1 MAILES
7 ALPAHKNGD
16 ASGEDA
22 PTRDSVLALE
32 TIGARLRR
40 AREAKNLSIRQLEE
54 ISGVNR
60 NSIARAEQ
68 GRRIVY
74 DALLRMCSAL
84 GVHLGQFIES
94 GHVDNLVTV
103 QRANEQ
109 VWLPR
114 NAEDAPDLIDPKRL
128 ALSDQRRS
136 LVDSRGSI
144 NFVSIL
150 DTGLWE
156 ERYSASISEL
166 FERSRTRTHSGEE
179 FLYVLD
185 GRIML
190 SVAGQTYD
198 LETGDSAGIAA
209 GEPHNY
215 SPIGPDLPARILTVT
230 LRRPTAKNGS

>member
-7 ALPAHKNGD
+7 ALSAPK
-16 ASGEDA
+16 SGVATDEGLN
-22 PTRDSVLALE
+22 RRESVLALE

-128 ALSDQRRS
+128 ARLDQRRS
-136 LVDSRGSI
+136 VTASRGPI
-144 NFVSIL
+144 NFVTVL
-150 DTGLWE
+150 DTGLWDE
-156 ERYSASISEL
+156 KYSASISEL

-179 FLYVLD
+179 FLYVLE
-185 GRIML
+185 GAIVL

-198 LETGDSAGIAA
+198 LAAGDSAGIAA

-215 SPIGPDLPARILTVT
+215 LPVCQDLPARILTVT
-230 LRRPTAKNGS
+230 LRRPTAKNGG

>member
-7 ALPAHKNGD
+7 ALSAPRNGGAAEGFD
-16 ASGEDA
+16 QRE
-22 PTRDSVLALE
+22 SVLALE

-74 DALLRMCSAL
+74 DALLNICSAL
-84 GVHLGQFIES
+84 GVHLGQLIQS

-103 QRANEQ
+103 QRAREQ

-114 NAEDAPDLIDPKRL
+114 NAEDTPDLLDPDRL
-128 ALSDQRRS
+128 ARPEQRRE
-136 LVDSRGSI
+136 LVEKRGPI
-144 NFVSIL
+144 NFLSVL

-156 ERYSASISEL
+156 ERYAASISEL

-179 FLYVLD
+179 FLYVLA
-185 GRIML
+185 GAIVL
-190 SVAGQTYD
+190 TVAGQAYD
-198 LETGDSAGIAA
+198 LESGDSAGIAA

-215 SPIGPDLPARILTVT
+215 TPVGPDLPARILTVT
-230 LRRPTAKNGS
+230 LRRPTAKNGAS